1 MVQASQLKGCNT
13 HSHESLQQLR
23 DNLDR
28 PSQLVCRLG
37 LGLLEHTLHENL
49 QIGKEL
55 KDDPMG
61 FTETRYEPPVKPCIT
76 TTIGTSSGVELSL
89 AGGVE
94 SIPLSSGKSGSVQCS
109 REARHTVYHH
119 PLDGAMS

>member
-61 FTETRYEPPVKPCIT
+61 FTETRYEPPVKPCST
-76 TTIGTSSGVELSL
+76 TTLGVSSGNVRSFT
-89 AGGVE
+89 GGVK
-94 SIPLSSGKSGSVQCS
+94 SNPL
-109 REARHTVYHH
+109 
-119 PLDGAMS
+119 